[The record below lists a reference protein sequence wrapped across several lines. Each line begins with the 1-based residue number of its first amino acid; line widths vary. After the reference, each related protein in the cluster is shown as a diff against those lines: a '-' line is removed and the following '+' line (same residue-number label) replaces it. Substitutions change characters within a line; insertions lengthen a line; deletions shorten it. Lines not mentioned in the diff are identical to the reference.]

1 MFKFSTSNTIL
12 QFSVIAILSPL
23 AKVKILL
30 SSSTVFKFSIQIAST
45 GPSQVIQVVH
55 LLDLL
60 LDLSQIVE
68 NTPGIQSSEI
78 SLYTPY
84 ISLSVIALGFIL
96 IILC

>member
-1 MFKFSTSNTIL
+1 LFKFSTSKTIL

-30 SSSTVFKFSIQIAST
+30 SSKTVFRFSIQIAST

-55 LLDLL
+55 LFDLL
-60 LDLSQIVE
+60 FDLSQIVE

-78 SLYTPY
+78 SL
-84 ISLSVIALGFIL
+84 
-96 IILC
+96 